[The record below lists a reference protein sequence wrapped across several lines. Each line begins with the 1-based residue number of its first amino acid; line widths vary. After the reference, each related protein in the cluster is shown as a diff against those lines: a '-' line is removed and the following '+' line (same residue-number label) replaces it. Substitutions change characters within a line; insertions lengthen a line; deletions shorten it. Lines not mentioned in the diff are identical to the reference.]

1 VPEPDQPRDLYESER
16 ADRSNARLGLLMF
29 FIYCAVYAGFVGL
42 CAFSLKTMERP
53 ILGVNLA
60 VFYGF
65 GLIGFA
71 FVLALIYTFLCK
83 SDDTKA

>member
-1 VPEPDQPRDLYESER
+1 MSDPQKPDNLYDAEHAR
-16 ADRSNARLGLLMF
+16 TSNARLGIVMF

-42 CAFSLKTMERP
+42 CAFSLRTMERP
-53 ILGVNLA
+53 VLGVNLA

-71 FVLALIYTFLCK
+71 FVLAMIYTFLCK
-83 SDDTKA
+83 SDSEA